1 MSIRFLGVLAA
12 MPVWVLGSVLLS
24 ALQLGLVV
32 YNAGRI
38 AVDLCFFWL
47 AGVLRRVVMWVNS
60 PWSFG
65 SHRRRMEALE
75 RSLYAARTRE
85 EWTAAATLIDKA
97 EGAEGWRS
105 EVESSDYDY
114 RLVEQMLR
122 SLKEARL
129 AGDTHEL
136 MFLLGSALHRR
147 FGSIDRSCLYHRAR
161 AGTKRLVERFVDE
174 CVLAINAVAQA
185 PTGAHSAISPTKGG
199 PADGSGTRGH
209 DSEGLLAGPGL
220 AAGRVPA
227 PTTAAD
233 GGETPAAIAG
243 TTPVPGGR
251 PAALHMPALSGV
263 SQDAA
268 PDPGPGSPTNSAASA
283 AAAPS
288 HLSASDKLEFFEG
301 ARLAMGRTALCLS
314 GGGALA
320 MYHMGVVR
328 ALIQADAMPR
338 IVSGTSG
345 GAIVAGMLAI
355 RTDKEMVEDVIA
367 SDIADRYG
375 VTWFDPIPTQV
386 ATFAASLLTS
396 DRPHTMRSERFAAT
410 CKRYFGAYTFGE
422 AFRRTG
428 RVVSIVITVRY
439 GDGGASHPFLAN
451 YLTCPTVFIWSA
463 VAASCAL
470 PGLMPAANLVSKP
483 PQSAA
488 TARAAAAAAAAAR
501 RAAASRPGRAHGA
514 RAVSPTAST
523 PTTVSASNPASP
535 RNRAP
540 AAPGDMSSAE
550 DPAPPEDP
558 SHRMQ
563 HAASGDRPAR
573 HAHARERTSENATA
587 TATATAASA
596 EAGISARTAGGDALG
611 PLDGVPFH
619 PRGVH
624 ALDGSMQSDIPGEA
638 LARLFHVNRFV
649 TSQVNPHIA
658 PFLREDHHSAALPPA
673 HGAVSGSPDD
683 DGSALASA
691 AAAVSRGG
699 GGGVAALLSQVRLWL
714 TLDIQYRAHRLARLR
729 LLPRFFGADVS
740 GIFTQRY
747 RGHVTISPRMSLLD
761 QFKALSHPSRQDMER
776 YISEGELATWPR
788 LAHIATTA

>member
-199 PADGSGTRGH
+199 PADGSGTR
-209 DSEGLLAGPGL
+209 
-220 AAGRVPA
+220 
-227 PTTAAD
+227 
-233 GGETPAAIAG
+233 
-243 TTPVPGGR
+243 
-251 PAALHMPALSGV
+251 
-263 SQDAA
+263 A

-355 RTDKEMVEDVIA
+355 RTDKEMVDDVIA

-470 PGLMPAANLVSKP
+470 PGLMPAANL
-483 PQSAA
+483 
-488 TARAAAAAAAAAR
+488 
-501 RAAASRPGRAHGA
+501 
-514 RAVSPTAST
+514 
-523 PTTVSASNPASP
+523 
-535 RNRAP
+535 
-540 AAPGDMSSAE
+540 
-550 DPAPPEDP
+550 
-558 SHRMQ
+558 
-563 HAASGDRPAR
+563 
-573 HAHARERTSENATA
+573 
-587 TATATAASA
+587 
-596 EAGISARTAGGDALG
+596 AGMSARTAGGDALG

-649 TSQVNPHIA
+649 T
-658 PFLREDHHSAALPPA
+658 
-673 HGAVSGSPDD
+673 
-683 DGSALASA
+683 
-691 AAAVSRGG
+691 
-699 GGGVAALLSQVRLWL
+699 SQVRLWL